1 MQRTYYMKI
10 YTRKGDEGKTSLFGG
25 GQYLKDDIRIE
36 AYGTLDELNSF
47 MGALMDN
54 LPTEIDPSPLQSI
67 QNQLFSISA
76 NLATA
81 ATASLPMDP
90 IAPNDIQ
97 QIESYIDTMSD
108 HVEPLKYF
116 LLPGGHPVVS
126 KAHICRTVCRR
137 AERRLV
143 SLNAQEAIRDPNL
156 LAYINRVSDFF
167 FAFAR
172 FSAKVLHVEEVH
184 WKGRDQIG

>member
-1 MQRTYYMKI
+1 MKI
-10 YTRKGDEGKTSLFGG
+10 YTRKGDQGKTSLFGG
-25 GQYLKDDIRIE
+25 GEYLKDDIRIE
-36 AYGTLDELNSF
+36 AYGTIDELNSF
-47 MGALMDN
+47 MGALMDS
-54 LPTEIDPSPLQSI
+54 LTGSIDKSPLQKI

-81 ATASLPMDP
+81 SSAPLPMDP
-90 IAPNDIQ
+90 VDDDDIH
-97 QIESYIDTMSD
+97 QIERYIDEMTNNL
-108 HVEPLKYF
+108 EPLKYF

-126 KAHICRTVCRR
+126 NAHICRTVCRR

-143 SLNAQEAIRDPNL
+143 SLDAQESIRDPNL

-172 FSAKVLHVEEVH
+172 FTANVLHVEEVH
-184 WKGRDQIG
+184 WKGRDQNG